1 MFNSKIAVW
10 IGLFSIVVSAL
21 ESAHAQGE
29 VIEQWAREAIG
40 VSSGNNQV
48 AGGREQL
55 KGPAD
60 SSCELYVDEDLNIN
74 EDYDQWAWRPG
85 TPDGGAEW
93 VEVWFGQSVF
103 ATAIEIHQSLN
114 PGAIT
119 RVQVRDLEDQL
130 HEVWAGEDPSRTCP
144 AVLRIDFEP
153 LEMATNPVRIELNTA
168 LIPGWNQIDAVKLI
182 GTPAP
187 GLEPVFIRLG
197 EEANGSAPK
206 QGEVTFNGQ
215 SFTDVDNDGWG
226 DIIGKGKEAIRY
238 MLHNEGDGSFH
249 YRGPLLPLSTDQG
262 SLALWGGGPA
272 AGDYD
277 NDGDLD
283 LFYPAG
289 VITPPGIPQRNRLLR
304 NDRGHF
310 VEVGLEA
317 GFTDEWISPLALWF
331 DYNRDGFLD
340 IYVGNWTFLP
350 GFEDHQNLLYHN
362 NGDGTFRDVT
372 ATAGLDVAW
381 HGPDSPFS
389 GGTAFGFTA
398 ADFNDDGW
406 PDLYVPVS
414 ESPNRLF
421 FNDEGVFREA
431 TTQETG
437 VLGGS
442 FGSVAG
448 DIDNDGDLDL
458 FAATTA
464 RLTAGAEESVLPERS
479 TLFLNLGAGEFIDV
493 TDNVGLQ
500 RFSAAAARFGEF
512 IDFDNDMDVDLFSSI
527 GEPTFFENNGD
538 LFFIERRFQTGIA
551 EIGHV
556 ADYDG
561 DGFLDMIAFRHIYRN
576 RGNENHYLAI
586 DLVGV
591 ESNRDGIGARVFAT
605 AGEVR
610 QMREFIHSNG
620 WTQDEFKLHFG
631 LGEHTMVDQ
640 VEVRWPSGQV
650 DVIDNIPA
658 DQTVR
663 IIEGRGQW
671 YAAERTVW
679 ETPPP
684 NRVDFGQS
692 LDLQAV
698 VRPAL
703 FEPTATV
710 TSVTAD
716 LSGLGGPDA
725 VPLVDQQ
732 DGTYLLE
739 AEFVVGGMAVLRDV
753 EVLILQQ
760 TSLGEHW
767 IRLTRGI
774 EVSGDPNTAI
784 VETFTASLPESFTLG
799 QNYPNPFNSGTVIR
813 FELPAS
819 QEVELSVYNMSG
831 QKVATLVQG
840 VRAAGSYAVHWDGAD
855 AAGRSLA
862 SGMYVYRLAGSE
874 GPVETRKLLLLR

>member
-1 MFNSKIAVW
+1 MFHSKIAVC
-10 IGLFSIVVSAL
+10 IGLFVVVFSTFNPAL
-21 ESAHAQGE
+21 AQEE
-29 VIEQWAREAIG
+29 VIEQWAAG
-40 VSSGNNQV
+40 LAGFSSAKDNI
-48 AGGREQL
+48 ASGGPLQML
-55 KGPAD
+55 GPAEGL
-60 SSCELYVDEDLNIN
+60 CALWQDEDFN
-74 EDYDQWAWRPG
+74 ENAWRPG
-85 TPDGGAEW
+85 TPDSGAEW
-93 VEVWFGQSVF
+93 TEVWFERPVL

-119 RVQVRDLEDQL
+119 RVQVRDLEGEL

-153 LEMATNPVRIELNTA
+153 LSVASNSVRIELNTA
-168 LIPGWNQIDAVKLI
+168 LIPGWNQIDAIKLI
-182 GTPAP
+182 GTPVP
-187 GLEPVFIRLG
+187 EFDSVFMRLG
-197 EEANGSAPK
+197 DEANGRAPRQFHTASFIDIDHDGWADLVGK
-206 QGEVTFNGQ
+206 PDVSEDGREIKYLLHNQGEGHFV
-215 SFTDVDNDGWG
+215 
-226 DIIGKGKEAIRY
+226 
-238 MLHNEGDGSFH
+238 
-249 YRGPLLPLSTDQG
+249 YRGPLLPLPDG
-262 SLALWGGGPA
+262 LNVNGGPA

-283 LFYPAG
+283 LFYAVGNVVGP
-289 VITPPGIPQRNRLLR
+289 VPMKNRLLR
-304 NDRGHF
+304 NDRGRF
-310 VEVGLEA
+310 VDVSQEA
-317 GFTDEWISPLALWF
+317 GFSGERISAMVLWF

-340 IYVGNWTFLP
+340 LYVGNWTFNP
-350 GFEDHQNLLYHN
+350 GFEDHQNILYRN
-362 NGDGTFRDVT
+362 NGDGTFADVT
-372 ATAGLDVAW
+372 VEAGLDVVW
-381 HGPDSPFS
+381 HGPNSPFS
-389 GGTAFGFTA
+389 GGAVFGATV

-406 PDLYVPVS
+406 PDLYVPVL

-421 FNDEGVFREA
+421 FNEEGVFRDA

-442 FGSVAG
+442 FGAAAG
-448 DIDNDGDLDL
+448 DIDNDGDVDL
-458 FAATTA
+458 YAATTA
-464 RLTAGAEESVLPERS
+464 RLTEGAEESVLPERS

-500 RFSAAAARFGEF
+500 RLSAADAAFGHF
-512 IDFDNDMDVDLFSSI
+512 VDFDNDMDLDLFP
-527 GEPTFFENNGD
+527 GLNDPTFFENSGD
-538 LFFIERRFQTGIA
+538 LLFVERPFQAGTPGVRLV
-551 EIGHV
+551 G
-556 ADYDG
+556 DYDG
-561 DGFLDMIAFRHIYRN
+561 DGFLDTAWDNDIYRN
-576 RGNENHYLAI
+576 RGNDNHYLAI

-605 AGEVR
+605 TGEVR
-610 QMREFIHSNG
+610 QLRELFNSEG
-620 WTQDEFKLHFG
+620 WRQDELKLHFG
-631 LGEHTMVDQ
+631 LGEHTAVDQ

-671 YAAERTVW
+671 YAVERTVW

-767 IRLTRGI
+767 IRLTRDI

-819 QEVELSVYNMSG
+819 EEIELSVYNMSG

-840 VRAAGSYAVHWDGAD
+840 VRAAGAYAVHWDGTD

-862 SGMYVYRLAGSE
+862 SGMYVYRLAARE
-874 GPVETRKLLLLR
+874 GQAVARKLLLLR